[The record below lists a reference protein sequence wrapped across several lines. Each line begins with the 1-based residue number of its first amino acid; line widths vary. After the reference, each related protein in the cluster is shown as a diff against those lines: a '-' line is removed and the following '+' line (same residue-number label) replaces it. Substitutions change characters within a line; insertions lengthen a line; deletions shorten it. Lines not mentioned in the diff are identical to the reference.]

1 MKKLTV
7 EEEQVLTAFMQ
18 ENNITSE
25 SKLYRYTSKNY
36 LKELN
41 GEFYLEAKK
50 EPTDMVVD
58 RYHGFWE
65 VFLASEVGP
74 GISFLSQR
82 EDEYERSDRVCVEVQ
97 LKDVLNQGGLVY
109 GVTSLPAYLKAFFC
123 TLPDGKVK
131 AEVSIIKDKA

>member
-1 MKKLTV
+1 MKAINK
-7 EEEQVLTAFMQ
+7 EEQQILDTFMK
-18 ENNITSE
+18 ENNLTTKSV
-25 SKLYRYTSKNY
+25 LVRYTSRNY
-36 LKELN
+36 LSEIN
-41 GEFYLEAKK
+41 GELYLDAKTS
-50 EPTDMVVD
+50 PTDMVVD

-82 EDEYERSDRVCVEVQ
+82 EDEYERSDRVCVEIQ

-109 GVTSLPAYLKAFFC
+109 DVTSLPAYIKAFFC

-131 AEVSIIKDKA
+131 VVTLD